1 MKKILQFVL
10 PVFFSVI
17 TITTYAQQNNLVLLK
32 NVNLIDGTGAAAKA
46 NTDLLIRDGKIV
58 SIQSGIKEP
67 AATQIDLKGKTIIPA
82 LISAHTHI
90 GTLKG
95 NSTAAENYTRENIL
109 RQLKRYQDYG
119 VNTVLTMGTDRP
131 LIFNGFIDS
140 TQAGQLPGARL
151 YSAGYGFNTPEN
163 APASWMNLL
172 LRPTSAGQVPAQI
185 EELAKVKPRVI
196 KMWVD
201 DHGGKAEKIKPEI
214 YKAIITE
221 AHKKRIPVASH
232 LYNLEDARS
241 LTESGLDIMAH
252 SIRDKEIDADLLKK
266 MKEKNV
272 AYIPTLSL
280 DEFAYIYS
288 RKPEWTEEPFF
299 KASLEPGVYEMIVSQ
314 KYQDQVKNSPDF
326 ERNMKGFKM
335 ALVNVKKIHDA
346 GILVALGTDSGA
358 FPIRAQGFS
367 EHLELELLVQAGLT
381 PLQAIQTGTKN
392 AATVLKIDKLYG
404 TLEKDKMADFIV
416 LSSSPEKDIKNTRK
430 IEAVWK
436 DGKQV
441 SKGPLSK

>member
-1 MKKILQFVL
+1 MKKLSQLLLLLALVYAN
-10 PVFFSVI
+10 VN
-17 TITTYAQQNNLVLLK
+17 AQQSNLVLIK
-32 NVNLIDGTGAAAKA
+32 NANLIDGTGSAAKQ
-46 NTDLLIRDGKIV
+46 NIDILIKNGKIIA
-58 SIQSGIKEP
+58 IQSGLKDPDAI
-67 AATQIDLKGKTIIPA
+67 QIDYKGKTIIPS
-82 LISAHTHI
+82 LISAHIHI

-95 NSTAAENYTRENIL
+95 NSATAENYTRENIL

-140 TQAGQLPGARL
+140 TQAGLLPGARL
-151 YSAGYGFNTPEN
+151 YSAGYGFNTPD
-163 APASWMNLL
+163 ASPASWMNLL
-172 LRPTSAGQVPAQI
+172 IRPTSADQVPGKIA
-185 EELAKVKPRVI
+185 ELAKVKPTVV

-201 DHGGKAEKIKPEI
+201 DHGGKAVKITPEI

-221 AHKKRIPVASH
+221 AHKKGIPVASH

-266 MKEKNV
+266 MKEKGL

-280 DEFAYIYS
+280 DEFAYIYA
-288 RKPEWTEEPFF
+288 RKPEWVDEPFF
-299 KASLEPGVYEMIVSQ
+299 KAALEPGVYEMIVSQ

-326 ERNMKGFKM
+326 ARNMNGFKV
-335 ALVNVKKIHDA
+335 ALINVKKIHDA

-367 EHLELELLVQAGLT
+367 EHLELELMVQAGLT
-381 PLQAIQTGTKN
+381 PMQAITAATKN
-392 AATVLKIDKLYG
+392 AAKVLKIDQAYG
-404 TLEKDKMADFIV
+404 TLEKGKMADFIV
-416 LSSSPEKDIKNTRK
+416 LSENPEKNIRNTRK
-430 IEAVWK
+430 IESVWK
-436 DGKQV
+436 DGKEV
-441 SKGPLSK
+441 SSGPISK

>member
-1 MKKILQFVL
+1 MKKLSQLLLLLTVI
-10 PVFFSVI
+10 SVNAN
-17 TITTYAQQNNLVLLK
+17 AQQGNLILIK
-32 NVNLIDGTGAAAKA
+32 HANLIDGTGAAVKP
-46 NTDLLIRDGKIV
+46 NTDILIKNGKII
-58 SIQSGIKEP
+58 SIQPGLKEP
-67 AATQIDLKGKTIIPA
+67 DAVVIDYAGKTIIPS

-95 NSTAAENYTRENIL
+95 NTAAAENYTRENIL

-140 TQAGQLPGARL
+140 TQAGLLPGARL
-151 YSAGYGFNTPEN
+151 YSAGYGFNTPDA

-172 LRPTSAGQVPAQI
+172 LRPTSAAQVPGQI
-185 EELAKVKPRVI
+185 ADLAKVKPTVV

-201 DHGGKAEKIKPEI
+201 DHGGKAVKITPEI

-221 AHKKRIPVASH
+221 AHKKGIPVASH

-266 MKEKNV
+266 MKEKGV

-280 DEFAYIYS
+280 DEFAYIYA
-288 RKPEWTEEPFF
+288 RKPEWVDEPFF
-299 KASLEPGVYEMIVSQ
+299 QAALEPGVYDMIVSQ

-326 ERNMKGFKM
+326 ERNMNGFKI
-335 ALVNVKKIHDA
+335 ALINVKKIHDA

-367 EHLELELLVQAGLT
+367 EHLELELMVQAGLS
-381 PLQAIQTGTKN
+381 PMQAITSATKN
-392 AATVLKIDKLYG
+392 AAKILKIDKSYG
-404 TLEKDKMADFIV
+404 TLEKGKMADFIV
-416 LSSSPEKDIKNTRK
+416 LSDSPEKNIRNTRK
-430 IEAVWK
+430 IESVWK
-436 DGKQV
+436 DGKEV
-441 SKGPLSK
+441 SSGPISR